1 MKSHSKNLYAAM
13 TIFGAMSVLPLSPVY
28 AQSQSGQ
35 KSARVFS
42 EVYSPEIPRAVT
54 FAGQKIDL
62 DRVDMYERLDRELT
76 SMAYTH
82 GNTQLVLKRANK
94 YFPEIIPI
102 LRKNGI
108 HEDLVYIACIES
120 FLNPRAVSVAGAA
133 GVWQFMK
140 GTGQQYGLEINQYVD
155 ERYNLEKATEAACK
169 YFRKAYEKY
178 GNWESVAASYNAG
191 TARISKELDA
201 QKQTTAYNL
210 FLNDETSRY
219 IYRMISMKLIME
231 NPQAY
236 GYFLSDAQLYQP
248 VRTKTVTV
256 DYPVENWAEWASK
269 HGISYMQL
277 RDFNPWI
284 RDKSLPNKTGK
295 AYSVKIPELK
305 DLKRSSQQH
314 KTYNSNW
321 TVD

>member
-1 MKSHSKNLYAAM
+1 MNHIYNLCTSITVFGVLSIFSTFSINAQNNQN
-13 TIFGAMSVLPLSPVY
+13 TIDGFSTVCSPDIPNSVS
-28 AQSQSGQ
+28 
-35 KSARVFS
+35 
-42 EVYSPEIPRAVT
+42 

-82 GNTQLVLKRANK
+82 GNTQLVIKRANK
-94 YFPEIIPI
+94 YFTEIIPI
-102 LRKNGI
+102 LKKNGI

-120 FLNPRAVSVAGAA
+120 FLNPRAVSPAGAG

-140 GTGQQYGLEINQYVD
+140 TTGQQYGLEINQYVD
-155 ERYNLEKATEAACK
+155 ERFNLEKATEAACK

-191 TARISKELDA
+191 TTRISKELDA

-219 IYRMISMKLIME
+219 IYRMIAMKLIME
-231 NPQAY
+231 NPKKY
-236 GYFLSDAQLYQP
+236 GYFLRGNQLYQP
-248 VRTKTVTV
+248 VRTKNITV
-256 DYPVENWAEWASK
+256 DYPVTDWAQWASQ

-295 AYSVKIPELK
+295 SYIVKIPELK
-305 DLKRSSQQH
+305 DLKRSSQNH

-321 TVD
+321 IID

>member
-1 MKSHSKNLYAAM
+1 MNHNISHLYAAL
-13 TIFGAMSVLPLSPVY
+13 TIFGAMSLFP
-28 AQSQSGQ
+28 AQIDAQTSASQ
-35 KSARVFS
+35 KTASAFS
-42 EVYSPEIPRAVT
+42 EVLSPSIPHSVT
-54 FAGQKIDL
+54 FAGQKINL

-102 LRKNGI
+102 LRKNGV
-108 HEDLVYIACIES
+108 HEDLIYLACIES
-120 FLNPRAVSVAGAA
+120 YLNPRAVSGAGA
-133 GVWQFMK
+133 GGMWQFMK
-140 GTGQQYGLEINQYVD
+140 GTAQQYGLEVNQYVD
-155 ERYNLEKATEAACK
+155 ERFNLEKATEAACK
-169 YFRKAYEKY
+169 YLRKAYEKY

-191 TARISKELDA
+191 MARISKELEA
-201 QKQTTAYNL
+201 QNQTTAYNL

-231 NPQAY
+231 NPKQY
-236 GYFLSDAQLYQP
+236 GYFLTDDQLYQP

-256 DYPVENWAEWASK
+256 DYPVADWAEWASK

-295 AYSVKIPELK
+295 AYKVKVPELK